1 MGLKVYVLERVHGL
15 DAALEDVYPI
25 LKLVLSF
32 ADASSCVGVFFFAW
46 SRVTSNGTAT
56 DSTTA
61 EER

>member
-32 ADASSCVGVFFFAW
+32 ADASSCVGFFFFC
-46 SRVTSNGTAT
+46 VVQG
-56 DSTTA
+56 DI
-61 EER
+61 